1 MMVDYLGVEDCITFG
16 MGFATNALN
25 IPAIMGKGDLILS
38 DKLNHV
44 SIILGSRLSGA
55 HIRRFNHNGMYS

>member
-1 MMVDYLGVEDCITFG
+1 

-55 HIRRFNHNGMYS
+55 HIRRFNHN